1 MTHVQ
6 SEIET
11 FSRNGTNRTD
21 VAGVG
26 IVVVSHS
33 RALAD
38 AAVALASEMLQGAPV
53 RIEVAAGLDD
63 TVFGTDA
70 IDIKEAIE
78 RVNGPAGVVV
88 LMDLGSALLSAE
100 LALDLLDDPAGRD
113 RVTLSAAPIVEG
125 LIVAVVAAAG
135 GADRAEIAAEA
146 QSALLG
152 KTGHLTVPVVDEV
165 AAATQPDQDEMVAVF
180 TVTNEHG
187 LHARPAARLVT
198 EARALGASIRL
209 RNLTTGAG
217 PVPADSLSR
226 VATLAALRGHEVELR
241 ASGTGAAHAV
251 KQLLDLAARR
261 FDEPETAEVALPPV
275 GGVTSGP
282 QPASPGI
289 AIGPVRRPASAP
301 IDLARIVVEDPARER
316 EHLSDCIL
324 AVQRDIELVRTATA
338 RAVGEDEASIFDA
351 HLSLLGDTELLADI
365 DQRIDSG
372 VGAVAAWS
380 ESLAAVERVWTGL
393 PDPYLRARA
402 HDVRAVS
409 EQVLR
414 KLTGTPSP
422 AVVSEGV
429 LVARDLTPSEAA
441 ELDPDLVLGVVL
453 AEGSP
458 SSHAAI
464 LARARDIPV
473 VVGAGRD
480 VLRLPEGTTVIFD
493 GGTGELHID
502 PPTALVEDFRRQAQA
517 LANRR
522 ALHLATAQEPAVSRD
537 GVVVSVGANLG
548 SVPDAK
554 SALEAG
560 ADSAGLVRTEILFQE
575 RENAPDAGEQ
585 QAAYDAIAAGIGG
598 RRVTLRTLDAG
609 GDKPIAYLR
618 MPVEQNPFL
627 GHRGIRLSLDRRDVL
642 REQLAAI
649 CATARHSATSVMFP
663 MISTVAELIAA
674 RQVLVEAAGPRGVP
688 EDLRVGM
695 MVEVPAAALKIESFL
710 PHLDFVS
717 IGTNDLTQYTMAAER
732 GNGAVAALSDALDP
746 GVLQLID
753 HVSRVA
759 RDRIPVSVCG
769 EAASD
774 EVAVPVL
781 VGLGIRHLSVSPSAV
796 PRVKASIRQLDLERC
811 RSLAQQALALAGP
824 EEVRRLV
831 LAELA
836 QSPVL
841 SETSAHVGVHVS

>member
-1 MTHVQ
+1 MAHVQ
-6 SEIET
+6 PET
-11 FSRNGTNRTD
+11 GGHETD
-21 VAGVG
+21 GQDVTGVG

-33 RALAD
+33 RALAT
-38 AAVALASEMLQGAPV
+38 AAVALASEMLHGAPV
-53 RIEVAAGLDD
+53 TIEVAAGLDD
-63 TVFGTDA
+63 TTFGTDA
-70 IDIKEAIE
+70 LHIKEAIE

-88 LMDLGSALLSAE
+88 LMDLGSAVLSTE

-113 RVTLSAAPIVEG
+113 RVTLSPAPIVEG

-146 QSALLG
+146 QAALLG
-152 KTGHLTVPVVDEV
+152 KLGHLVAPEV
-165 AAATQPDQDEMVAVF
+165 EEAVTTPTQAGELVAVF
-180 TVTNEHG
+180 TVTNRHG

-198 EARALGASIRL
+198 HVRSLSASIRL

-217 PVPADSLSR
+217 PVPANSLSR
-226 VATLAALRGHEVELR
+226 VATLAALHGHEVEIR
-241 ASGTGAAHAV
+241 AAGSGATQAV
-251 KQLLDLAARR
+251 EELLDLAARR
-261 FDEPETAEVALPPV
+261 FDEPESADLALPAAV
-275 GGVTSGP
+275 DAMAGP

-289 AIGPVRRPASAP
+289 AIGPVSRPTTAP
-301 IDLARIVVEDPARER
+301 LDLEGIVVGEPAQER
-316 EHLSDCIL
+316 RLLSECIR
-324 AVQRDIELVRTATA
+324 AVQRDIEQVRRTTAQA
-338 RAVGEDEASIFDA
+338 LGDDEAGIFDA
-351 HLSLLGDTELLADI
+351 HLSLLGDAEVLADVE
-365 DQRIDSG
+365 QRIDAG
-372 VGAVAAWS
+372 TGAAAAWADC
-380 ESLAAVERVWTGL
+380 LAGVEQQWSSL
-393 PDPYLRARA
+393 PDPYLRERA
-402 HDVRAVS
+402 GDVRAVAD
-409 EQVLR
+409 QVLR
-414 KLTGTPSP
+414 QLTGSPPSL
-422 AVVSEGV
+422 VLTRGV
-429 LVARDLTPSEAA
+429 LVARDLTPAEAA
-441 ELDPDLVLGVVL
+441 ELDPDVVLGVIL
-453 AEGSP
+453 AEGSA

-480 VLRLPEGTTVIFD
+480 VLRLPEGTTVILD
-493 GGTGELHID
+493 GETGDLHID
-502 PPTALVEDFRRQAQA
+502 PSAALVEDFRRQAQT

-522 ALHLATAQEPAVSRD
+522 ALHLVSAQEPAISRD
-537 GVVVSVGANLG
+537 GVAVSVGANLG
-548 SVPDAK
+548 SVPDAR
-554 SALEAG
+554 SALTAG

-575 RENAPDAGEQ
+575 RDQAPDADEQ

-618 MPVEQNPFL
+618 MPSEQNPFL

-642 REQLAAI
+642 REQLVAI
-649 CATARHSATSVMFP
+649 CATARRFPTSVMFP
-663 MISTVAELIAA
+663 MISTLAELLAA
-674 RQVLVEAAGPRGVP
+674 RQVLAEAAGTTGVP

-732 GNGAVAALSDALDP
+732 GNSSVAALTDALDP

-796 PRVKASIRQLDLERC
+796 PRVKATIRQLDLERC
-811 RSLAQQALALAGP
+811 ALVAKQALTLAGP
-824 EEVRRLV
+824 EEVRHLV
-831 LAELA
+831 LDELA
-836 QSPVL
+836 CAADLRHEPELVDVRL
-841 SETSAHVGVHVS
+841 R